1 MENKKQINGD
11 DKIFDLTI
19 IGGGPA
25 GITAAIYASRKQ
37 IDTLF
42 ITDSMQGQSL
52 FSPKIENWIGE
63 IEISGLDLSLKLK
76 NHLKNNLNDFIQ
88 VTEGE
93 KACSI
98 KINGKI
104 FEICVGDN
112 VYKTKSVL
120 ITTGMSRKKIGV
132 KNAEKFERKGV
143 NYCAICDGPLYRDK
157 IVSVIGAGN
166 SAFESASQL
175 LAYCEK
181 VYLITNGESF
191 YADPITV
198 DSIINH
204 DKLEVIKNA
213 DITEIYGSLMVEG
226 LKYLDKVENI
236 EKKIKTDGI
245 FVEIGSKPATE
256 FVADILE
263 LDEEKKIK
271 IDPWTQ
277 RTSEDG
283 IWAAGDCTNILYNQN
298 NIAVGDAIVAIENI
312 YQWIVEKKT

>member
-1 MENKKQINGD
+1 MENSNNEINN
-11 DKIFDLTI
+11 KMFDLVI

-37 IDTLF
+37 INTLF

-63 IEISGLDLSLKLK
+63 VEISGLDLSVKLK
-76 NHLKNNLNDFIQ
+76 NHLENNLNNYIQ

-93 KACSI
+93 KACSV
-98 KINGKI
+98 KKKEN
-104 FEICVGDN
+104 FYEICLGELT
-112 VYKTKSVL
+112 YRTKAVL
-120 ITTGMSRKKIGV
+120 ITTGMTRKKINA
-132 KNAEKFERKGV
+132 KNAEKFERKGI
-143 NYCAICDGPLYRDK
+143 NYCAICDGPLYKEK
-157 IVSVIGAGN
+157 IVTVIGGGN

-181 VYLITNGESF
+181 VYLITKGDSF
-191 YADPITV
+191 NADPITV

-204 DKLEVIKNA
+204 EKLEIIKNA
-213 DITEIYGSLMVEG
+213 EATEIHGDLMVNG
-226 LKYLDKVENI
+226 LKYLDKVGGD
-236 EKKIKTDGI
+236 KKEIKTDGI

-256 FVADILE
+256 FVSDL
-263 LDEEKKIK
+263 LDLDDENKIK

-277 RTSEDG
+277 RTSQEG
-283 IWAAGDCTNILYNQN
+283 VWAAGDCTNILYNQN

-312 YQWIVEKKT
+312 YQWMIQNK